1 VGECLVQYHGE
12 LTDAKRAAGDA
23 ICDTGQ
29 PGELWLVDGEVGAG
43 GPVQAL
49 LVEDFQRCGRRE

>member
-1 VGECLVQYHGE
+1 MQYHGE